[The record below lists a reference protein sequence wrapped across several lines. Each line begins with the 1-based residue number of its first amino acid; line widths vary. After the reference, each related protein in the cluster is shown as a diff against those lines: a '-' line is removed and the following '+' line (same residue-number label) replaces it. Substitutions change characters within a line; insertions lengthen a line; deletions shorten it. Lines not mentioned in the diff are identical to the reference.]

1 MRCAEFKARV
11 NHLLDR
17 RLPPG
22 SDPEVVEHAHSC
34 FACSELLSS
43 HESLL
48 VAVRSMPAVRL
59 RQPGE
64 RSLAQRVMAEM
75 EPASSVSLPDKM
87 LQAQASSRW
96 DVTDPARRSWYL
108 AAGITLTT
116 AAALFISVIALKPA
130 PVPPVDAGSPQNHL
144 QIAQPSQ
151 QTSTMVAKAS
161 ELEPIA
167 RVGYHV
173 ADGLSQVTQSMVSAL
188 RELRKRPLFR
198 NTDEQPRSSH
208 YSPWQWEEGLA

>member
-1 MRCAEFKARV
+1 MRCAEFEARLD
-11 NHLLDR
+11 HLLDQ
-17 RLPPG
+17 RLAPG
-22 SDPEVVEHAHSC
+22 LDPEIVEHVHSC

-64 RSLAQRVMAEM
+64 RSLAQRVIAEM
-75 EPASSVSLPDKM
+75 EPASWASPPDNI
-87 LQAQASSRW
+87 LQAQTSSRSG
-96 DVTDPARRSWYL
+96 VTDPPRRSWYL
-108 AAGITLTT
+108 AAGITITT
-116 AAALFISVIALKPA
+116 AAALFVSVIALKQA
-130 PVPPVDAGSPQNHL
+130 PVPPVDSGSPQNQI

-151 QTSTMVAKAS
+151 QTSTMVANAS

-167 RVGYHV
+167 WVGYHV
-173 ADGLSQVTQSMVSAL
+173 ADGLSQVTRSMVSAL
-188 RELRKRPLFR
+188 QELRKRPLFR
-198 NTDEQPRSSH
+198 NTEEQPRSSH